1 MQRNILSEM
10 IKNKIKKIYNT
21 KFKLKTILVYNYKN
35 LNNFFA
41 KLLFNLNVYFKNLF
55 YFDILNIKKYNIYI
69 NNNSK

>member
-1 MQRNILSEM
+1 MWNLMQRNILSEM

-41 KLLFNLNVYFKNLF
+41 KLF
-55 YFDILNIKKYNIYI
+55 
-69 NNNSK
+69 